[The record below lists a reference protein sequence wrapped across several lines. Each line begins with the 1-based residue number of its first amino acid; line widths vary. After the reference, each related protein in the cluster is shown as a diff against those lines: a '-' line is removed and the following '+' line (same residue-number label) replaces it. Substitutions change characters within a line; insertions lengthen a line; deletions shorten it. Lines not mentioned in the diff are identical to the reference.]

1 MAKIAKGGDEMEG
14 RNRRE
19 HLLEVGFGLMH
30 SVGYAA
36 TGVKEILDEA
46 EVPKG
51 SFYHYLASKEAFAK
65 EVLALY
71 VRGEN
76 ERAEKIL
83 RDGKGTP
90 LKRLRRYFQEL
101 NAVFTPTAKV
111 SGCMIGNLSLGMA
124 DHSDSIQSLLR
135 ESFSN
140 WQTGVAGLLQEA

>member
-1 MAKIAKGGDEMEG
+1 MPKIAKGGDEMEVRSSREQLLQVG
-14 RNRRE
+14 LRRI
-19 HLLEVGFGLMH
+19 H

-51 SFYHYLASKEAFAK
+51 SFYHYFASKEAFAK

-83 RDGKGTP
+83 RDGTGTP
-90 LKRLRRYFQEL
+90 LTRLRRYF
-101 NAVFTPTAKV
+101 P
-111 SGCMIGNLSLGMA
+111 
-124 DHSDSIQSLLR
+124 
-135 ESFSN
+135 
-140 WQTGVAGLLQEA
+140 

>member
-1 MAKIAKGGDEMEG
+1 MPKIAKGGEEMEG
-14 RNRRE
+14 RNSRD
-19 HLLEVGFGLMH
+19 HLLQVGLRRIH

-51 SFYHYLASKEAFAK
+51 SFYHYFASKEAFAK

-90 LKRLRRYFQEL
+90 LKRLRRDFAEL
-101 NAVFTPTAKV
+101 FSLFGSTA
-111 SGCMIGNLSLGMA
+111 
-124 DHSDSIQSLLR
+124 
-135 ESFSN
+135 
-140 WQTGVAGLLQEA
+140 QT